1 MPVQITTRVQR
12 EAAIL
17 LFILMAIPPPCPLD
31 SGNALL
37 CLFVLLVMRPPEPL
51 LDIRRRLLGN
61 RQNIWRGRDLF
72 AEYAAHPHEFFLV
85 TSETLDS
92 FNDMLTMLQR
102 YKSFRDRGI
111 SIENKLMMVLMWLR
125 TYPSYATLSLMFDV
139 SRSTVFNIIHSMIQP
154 LHDLY
159 AGGVRW
165 PTVAE
170 WVSFGGKWHDMPSV
184 VGMIDATSHRIYRP
198 KTERETLYYSGHR
211 HFHCVHT
218 QIIVDNNGVLRYIK
232 SGFKGHNNDATTFRQ
247 LPAIGPNEELDFPPN
262 HYLLADKI
270 YPSRYPLITPFSAAQ
285 ILRRPLQE
293 RAVCRRFN
301 RKLSKRRMIVEHT
314 IRNVKLF
321 RVIGTL
327 YRHPRRTVVTIVE
340 LCAGLSYRRAVLL
353 STL

>member
-17 LFILMAIPPPCPLD
+17 LFMLIAIPPPCPLD
-31 SGNALL
+31 SEHALL
-37 CLFVLLVMRPPEPL
+37 CLCVLLAMPPPEPL
-51 LDIRRRLLGN
+51 LDIRRPLIGS
-61 RQNIWRGRDLF
+61 RQDVWRDRNLF

-85 TSETLDS
+85 SSETMDS
-92 FNDMLTMLQR
+92 FNDRLRSLQR
-102 YKSFRDRGI
+102 QYSFRDRGI

-139 SRSTVFNIIHSMIQP
+139 PRTTVCNIINSMTQP
-154 LHDLY
+154 LHELY
-159 AGGVRW
+159 AGSVRW

-170 WVSFGGKWHDMPSV
+170 WTRLGGKWRDMPLV
-184 VGMIDATSHRIYRP
+184 VGMIDATSHRIYKP

-247 LPAIGPNEELDFPPN
+247 LPFIGPNEQLHFPPN
-262 HYLLADKI
+262 NYLLADKI
-270 YPSRYPLITPFSAAQ
+270 YPSRYPLITLFSAAQ
-285 ILRRPLQE
+285 ILRRPLYE
-293 RAVCRRFN
+293 RAACRRFN
-301 RKLSKRRMIVEHT
+301 GKLSKRRMIVEHA
-314 IRNVKLF
+314 IRNLKLF

-327 YRHPRRTVVTIVE
+327 YRHPRRKVVMIVE
-340 LCAGLSYRRAVLL
+340 LCAGLSDRRAVLL